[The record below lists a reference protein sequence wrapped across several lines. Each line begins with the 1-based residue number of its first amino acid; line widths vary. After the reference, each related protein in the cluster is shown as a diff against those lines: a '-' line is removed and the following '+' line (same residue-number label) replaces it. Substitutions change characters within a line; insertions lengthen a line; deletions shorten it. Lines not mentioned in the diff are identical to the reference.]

1 MPRLQGTTVLTLLA
15 LGLALAAATD
25 YSCGKGK
32 SEAEITIENNDIV
45 EFKTQDPKK
54 YKQAKC
60 TVKYILGASCA
71 KMKFDC
77 RQNAF
82 SLAGG
87 RKCNKKSKDKLS
99 ITTDEGKKTFCGKIK
114 KKKQRPNI
122 STAGNIT
129 VSFVADKKK
138 HSFGATCEVS
148 CTEAAT
154 GATTSAPTGTT
165 TGQSTSLLNS
175 LSGTSFAPS
184 SIISFLFIFYIS
196 HHRND
201 LCSLLPSNI
210 LFIEEEDKGR

>member
-1 MPRLQGTTVLTLLA
+1 MGSPASMTILPGTKVLTLVA
-15 LGLALAAATD
+15 LSLALAAATD

-32 SEAEITIENNDIV
+32 SEAEITIENNDSV

-60 TVKYILGASCA
+60 TVKYILGSSCA

-77 RQNAF
+77 RQNTF

-122 STAGNIT
+122 STAGNII

-138 HSFGATCEVS
+138 HSFGATCDVS

-165 TGQSTSLLNS
+165 TDVLCYHQ
-175 LSGTSFAPS
+175 
-184 SIISFLFIFYIS
+184 IFYLLKRR
-196 HHRND
+196 HH
-201 LCSLLPSNI
+201 I
-210 LFIEEEDKGR
+210 QG